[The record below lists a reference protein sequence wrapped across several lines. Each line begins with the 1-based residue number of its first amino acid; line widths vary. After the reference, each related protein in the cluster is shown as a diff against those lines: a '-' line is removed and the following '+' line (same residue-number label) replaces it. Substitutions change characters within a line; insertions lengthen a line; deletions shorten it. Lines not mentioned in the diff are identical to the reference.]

1 MFLHFEHSSKTQAD
15 CKVLSLTW
23 MGKVP
28 DELPDEDGW
37 KLNRLNYYQDGWLA
51 TGNTRGVV
59 GVSFTSCL
67 CRKTT
72 DLPSRT
78 NYNLRGHRSEVTL
91 VKWNEPYQK
100 LASCDSSGI
109 IFVWIKYE
117 GRWSI
122 ELINDRNT
130 QVTDFAWSHDG
141 RMALICYQ
149 DGFVLVGSVTGQ
161 RYWSSNLNLGAN
173 ITCGIW
179 APDDQ
184 QVLFGTSS
192 GQILVTDVHGEM
204 VGQVRVQD
212 GVNITFMAWSCE
224 KFKMEETDEEAG
236 TYTVLYQ
243 QTPRSTETK
252 SFFLAVCFQNG
263 TIYIMKNYDDVSPI
277 IIVTGLKDML
287 IEWSNN
293 GDLLAVAG
301 IKEDSDVQF
310 KNCVHFY
317 TDSGSLR
324 FSTTIP
330 YTQSPV
336 SAITW
341 GHNDKRFLIA
351 TGNVIHIGWVT
362 KKIASLQ
369 LLSCLSVQ
377 NSLMEENQMQK
388 LPLPRRLKILLSHL
402 FSQTIKCYLPDPQ
415 RSREFVSQPPT
426 NNIRLH
432 CTMVKHDDDILTGS
446 ATYTLFLEYLGGLV
460 PLLKGKRTSK
470 LRPEFVIFDPKSSGD
485 GCHRCSSVQSPIM
498 LTYPFS
504 PSSSCTAS
512 LPTSSDSEV
521 EEGCASPRMQRR
533 RKQRRLAQQRDGET
547 TGFQHGELLY
557 LDDLPE
563 TEKIVAVTSNIWG
576 TKFKILSLAKWLPA
590 VLGTITYRTSL
601 LHLQPRQMTLVIK
614 ELLGPQPCD
623 SQDQNSGINGNN
635 SGAVVFSEDEDEVFD
650 MEALSCKTSA
660 PVAPMTP
667 HRRNS
672 HPPQSSSISSSGH
685 FSGDAGE
692 YVNFFP
698 TEEFLTLETT
708 SEGHIRVLRLA
719 SAPEEASSVA
729 MQTNCQCISEL
740 SCDTN
745 HNIPSTQL
753 HNSSHSPHVC
763 GSSIQAKKSKGNAI
777 SGASVPCSQPTSQ
790 NGLIPTANQ
799 RGNGL
804 GSNSSPTN
812 NKHLSDHVVNSNVK
826 MNSSLGLESVNST
839 FHVSVEN
846 FDSSMN
852 NGSTGKNSL
861 MNKETLSSPGNLTDS
876 SASSSPSSGSEDRRV
891 RANKKLN
898 NSEKGLTAALPSCV
912 HSLDIHP
919 YCKTKT
925 FVKESSKNGL
935 LHSLPFVSK
944 VGDETYSSPVILSP
958 SEEVVVGG
966 GVVDA
971 VASVSRVGE
980 PGAATSKWLP
990 SVHSGSHEHI
1000 PRWADKA
1007 GDIKFIDEDTEDL
1020 PTDVH
1025 LVRSSQSSP
1034 ASPVV
1039 LLGHGSRSIGHFP
1052 TTEGTVNR
1060 DMWTHISLR
1069 DSQARLKVHSKPL
1082 TNSLAHDSDLK
1093 LSSSSR
1099 CDTLLSSNQLSAPG
1113 TTDKLTCKCNITRV
1127 WCPLHSKC
1135 SSSAVSHH
1143 DQEAFSFDN
1152 SKCLVTC
1159 PSVAEN
1165 KRSASVSPPPSARI
1179 GEHRSSLPQAIL
1191 VDNQFPSSPTSKSIP
1206 TSPIMRRRARSLKK
1220 GLLSSP
1226 LLLRKARKEQ
1236 SMESSEDEGAQSGE
1250 ELGKEGFKDLQSL
1263 QKAYIRKKLKKS
1275 RTSRSQEVADG
1286 TPGCGSSPYRD
1297 FILYNKAPLWNEVSQ
1312 VYQLDFGGRVTQ
1324 ESAKNF
1330 QIEFR
1335 GNQVMQFGRIDGNA
1349 YTLDFQYPFCALQ
1362 AFAVA
1367 LANVTQRLK

>member
-59 GVSFTSCL
+59 GVTFTTCL

-204 VGQVRVQD
+204 VGQVRIQD
-212 GVNITFMAWSCE
+212 GVNITCMAWSCE
-224 KFKMEETDEEAG
+224 KFKMEETDEEDA
-236 TYTVLYQ
+236 
-243 QTPRSTETK
+243 RSTETK
-252 SFFLAVCFQNG
+252 TFFLAICFQNG

-310 KNCVHFY
+310 MNCVHFY

-351 TGNVIHIGWVT
+351 TGNTIHIGWVT

-369 LLSCLSVQ
+369 LLSCLTVQ
-377 NSLMEENQMQK
+377 NSLTEENQMQK

-415 RSREFVSQPPT
+415 RLREFVSQPPA

-470 LRPEFVIFDPKSSGD
+470 LRPEFVIFDPKSSDLGD
-485 GCHRCSSVQSPIM
+485 GCHRCSNVQSPIM

-533 RKQRRLAQQRDGET
+533 RKQRRLAQQREGET

-576 TKFKILSLAKWLPA
+576 TKFKIMSLAKINIC
-590 VLGTITYRTSL
+590 VLMFIY
-601 LHLQPRQMTLVIK
+601 V
-614 ELLGPQPCD
+614 
-623 SQDQNSGINGNN
+623 NSD
-635 SGAVVFSEDEDEVFD
+635 AD
-650 MEALSCKTSA
+650 MEALSCETSA

-667 HRRNS
+667 QRRNS
-672 HPPQSSSISSSGH
+672 HPPQSNNISSSGH
-685 FSGDAGE
+685 FNGDAGE

-719 SAPEEASSVA
+719 STPEEASSIG
-729 MQTNCQCISEL
+729 MQTNCQCISEF

-745 HNIPSTQL
+745 HNIPSTLL
-753 HNSSHSPHVC
+753 HNSSHSLHVC
-763 GSSIQAKKSKGNAI
+763 GPSIQAKKSKGNVI
-777 SGASVPCSQPTSQ
+777 SGASVPFSHPTFQ
-790 NGLIPTANQ
+790 NGLTPTVNQ
-799 RGNGL
+799 RGNVL
-804 GSNSSPTN
+804 SSNSSPTKK
-812 NKHLSDHVVNSNVK
+812 KHLSDHIANSNVK
-826 MNSSLGLESVNST
+826 MNCLPGLESVNST
-839 FHVSVEN
+839 FHVSGEN
-846 FDSSMN
+846 SDSSLN
-852 NGSTGKNSL
+852 NGSICRNSL
-861 MNKETLSSPGNLTDS
+861 MNKENLSSPGNLTDS
-876 SASSSPSSGSEDRRV
+876 SASSSPSSGSEDRRL

-898 NSEKGLTAALPSCV
+898 YSEKGLTAAVPNCV

-919 YCKTKT
+919 YCKAKT

-944 VGDETYSSPVILSP
+944 VGDETYSSPVLLSP

-971 VASVSRVGE
+971 VASMSRVGE
-980 PGAATSKWLP
+980 PVAAASKWLP
-990 SVHSGSHEHI
+990 SVYSGSHEHL

-1007 GDIKFIDEDTEDL
+1007 GDIKFIDEDTEDP

-1039 LLGHGSRSIGHFP
+1039 LLGHCSRSIGHLH
-1052 TTEGTVNR
+1052 TTEATVSR

-1069 DSQARLKVHSKPL
+1069 ESQARLKVHSKPL
-1082 TNSLAHDSDLK
+1082 SNSLAHDSDLK
-1093 LSSSSR
+1093 LSSSSK
-1099 CDTLLSSNQLSAPG
+1099 CDTSFSSNQLLAPG
-1113 TTDKLTCKCNITRV
+1113 AMDKLTCKCDIPRV
-1127 WCPLHSKC
+1127 WCSLHSKC
-1135 SSSAVSHH
+1135 SSPLASHR
-1143 DQEAFSFDN
+1143 DQETFSFDN
-1152 SKCLVTC
+1152 SKHLVTY
-1159 PSVAEN
+1159 PSLAEN

-1206 TSPIMRRRARSLKK
+1206 TSPILRRRARSLKK

-1236 SMESSEDEGAQSGE
+1236 SVESSEDEGAQSGE

-1275 RTSRSQEVADG
+1275 RSSRSQEVADG